1 MKTKLAQFKNLLKKK
16 NKQIIKQ
23 SPEINIIKNNRNKF
37 GYPIMFNEEKIEV
50 NKPK

>member
-1 MKTKLAQFKNLLKKK
+1 MKTKLNQLAKLLNIKS
-16 NKQIIKQ
+16 KQIKKQ